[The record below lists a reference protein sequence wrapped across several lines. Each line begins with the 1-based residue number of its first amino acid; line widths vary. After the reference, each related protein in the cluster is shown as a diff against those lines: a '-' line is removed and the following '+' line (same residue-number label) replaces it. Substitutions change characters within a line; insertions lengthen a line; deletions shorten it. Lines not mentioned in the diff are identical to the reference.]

1 MTTEKRYVVLK
12 LVSGEQLLAICQ
24 EENILKVII
33 QNPMVIK
40 TTPTIHP
47 ISGRAVEN
55 VSACPWSSFT
65 ENKVFDIDRSKLLF
79 LKEMHPLIVKQYDK
93 MVEAYEQEVLVKQNS
108 DGYLEV
114 IEEKETNTEPQTIEE
129 LYDSIDSYEEELE
142 EEPNP
147 DSIYVS
153 GNRTLN

>member
-12 LVSGEQLLAICQ
+12 LVSGEQLLAICH
-24 EENILKVII
+24 EEDILKVVIG
-33 QNPMVIK
+33 NPMIIK

-65 ENKVFDIDRSKLLF
+65 ENKVFDIDKSKLLF
-79 LKEMHPLIVKQYDK
+79 LKEMHPLIIKQYDK

-114 IEEKETNTEPQTIEE
+114 VEEDNGPQTIEE
-129 LYDSIDSYEEELE
+129 LYDSIDSYEPSE
-142 EEPNP
+142 EEESSG

-153 GNRTLN
+153 GNRTIN